1 MNKEQK
7 GLQIDFVKYV
17 NIFWKYKYWFI
28 IVPIIVMMI
37 TGILSFS
44 KPRLY
49 QATTTFI
56 PEISENFSDVS
67 LVNIKNTKSLYPL
80 KPSEY
85 TNILID
91 MLLSNKVV
99 SGIVEKRK
107 LDEFWGL
114 KNKLKAINRLKNYT
128 QIINIRG
135 IVHLTVF
142 LEDSD
147 LVYQVANDY
156 IEFLQKL
163 NAEMN
168 ETKAKQSSVFIKK
181 RIDETLKK
189 KADAEKKLEEFQK
202 KYRIVSIEDQSKSL
216 ITSTSQLYDK
226 LVDTDVLLKQ
236 KESFKTKNDPEVIE
250 LRAKRDELKRQLSI
264 LQNVS
269 GDTNRDYS
277 RFAPTLEEFPALQ
290 KEYENL
296 LKEIELQRD
305 IYYILSKQ
313 YENVEIEASK
323 DSLLTVQVIDQAEKP
338 LVPASRGTKMKM
350 VVSFIVSFFLVI
362 LLIFFK
368 EFIGELPKTIVDS
381 KE

>member
-17 NIFWKYKYWFI
+17 NIFWKYKYWLI
-28 IVPIIVMMI
+28 IVPIIVMII
-37 TGILSFS
+37 TGILSIS

-99 SGIVEKRK
+99 SGIIEKRK
-107 LDEFWGL
+107 LDEFWGV
-114 KNKLKAINRLKNYT
+114 KNKLRAINRLKKYT

-163 NAEMN
+163 NADMN

-250 LRAKRDELKRQLSI
+250 LRAKRDELKKQLNV
-264 LQNVS
+264 LQDVS
-269 GDTNRDYS
+269 GDVNRDYS

-296 LKEIELQRD
+296 LKEVELQRD

-338 LVPASRGTKMKM
+338 LIPASRGTKMKM

-362 LLIFFK
+362 LLVFFK
-368 EFIGELPKTIVDS
+368 EFVREILKTMVES

>member
-1 MNKEQK
+1 MNKEQE

-17 NIFWKYKYWFI
+17 NIFWKYKYWLI
-28 IVPIIVMMI
+28 IVPIIVMII
-37 TGILSFS
+37 TGILSLS

-99 SGIVEKRK
+99 SGIIEKRK
-107 LDEFWGL
+107 LDEFWGV
-114 KNKLKAINRLKNYT
+114 KNKLRAINRLKKYT

-135 IVHLTVF
+135 IVHLTVY
-142 LEDSD
+142 LENAD

-163 NAEMN
+163 NADMN

-181 RIDETLKK
+181 RVDETLKK

-250 LRAKRDELKRQLSI
+250 LRAKRDELKKQLSV

-269 GDTNRDYS
+269 GDANKDYL

-296 LKEIELQRD
+296 LKEVELQRD
-305 IYYILSKQ
+305 IYYVLSKQ

-323 DSLLTVQVIDQAEKP
+323 DSLLTVQVIDRAEKP
-338 LVPASRGTKMKM
+338 LIPASRGTKMKM
-350 VVSFIVSFFLVI
+350 VVSFIISFFLVI
-362 LLIFFK
+362 LLVFFK
-368 EFIGELPKTIVDS
+368 EFVGEISKTIVNS
-381 KE
+381 KG